1 MQKTGKIVKIPKY
14 SLQSNIYK
22 IPAVKGTN
30 MTEVHLYNRK
40 SPGEL
45 DYFADDLNPGVNIG
59 KMLSL
64 LKEEYGDIDL
74 ILDGGDHHHKPI
86 AIKKGDTL
94 YYDFYQYE
102 IDKDIYKGMADIL
115 ERVPSDS
122 YWSQLIEEETI
133 DITENPSDKDDATR
147 LLKEMLVSHD
157 REVGVFFTGNNKL
170 ATLILPRGIKE
181 AEVYVAENSVK
192 IPE

>member
-1 MQKTGKIVKIPKY
+1 
-14 SLQSNIYK
+14 
-22 IPAVKGTN
+22 
-30 MTEVHLYNRK
+30 MTEVHLYNRESLGK
-40 SPGEL
+40 L
-45 DYFADDLNPGVNIG
+45 DYFADDISPDVNIG
-59 KMLSL
+59 NMLSL

-102 IDKDIYKGMADIL
+102 TDKNIYKDMADIL
-115 ERVPSDS
+115 EQVPSDS
-122 YWSQLIEEETI
+122 YWLQLIEEETI

-147 LLKEMLVSHD
+147 LLKDELVSHNK
-157 REVGVFFTGNNKL
+157 EVGVFFTGNKKL
-170 ATLILPRGIKE
+170 AALILPRGIKE
-181 AEVYVAENSVK
+181 AEVYVAENSLK